1 MTMTRTGWIIWT
13 PRVLTILFTCFISL
27 FALDVFVE
35 GRPWTEILAAL
46 LIHLIPC
53 YLLILVL
60 VLAWR
65 RPWIG
70 AAACTVLAAAYAAM
84 AWRHLTWILFIALP
98 LLGIAALFWFSWR
111 VQRPR
116 QPEG

>member
-1 MTMTRTGWIIWT
+1 MTMTRTGWIVWT

-27 FALDVFVE
+27 FALDVFE
-35 GRPWTEILAAL
+35 DGRPWTEILAAL
-46 LIHLIPC
+46 LIHLIPA

-70 AAACTVLAAAYAAM
+70 AAACTVLASVYAAW

-98 LLGIAALFWFSWR
+98 LLGIAALFWLSWR

-116 QPEG
+116 QPES